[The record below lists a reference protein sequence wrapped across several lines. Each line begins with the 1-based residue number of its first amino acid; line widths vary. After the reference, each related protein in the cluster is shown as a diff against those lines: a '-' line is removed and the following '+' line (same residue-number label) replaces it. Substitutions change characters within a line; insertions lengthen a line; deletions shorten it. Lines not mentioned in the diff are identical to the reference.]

1 MLSTYCHLLPFQLQT
16 DMANP
21 PGDSTDTPTSPNPL
35 QGFVNVADL
44 ASLSPGQCRTVEVRG
59 KRYALCNVEGSI
71 YAVDDAC
78 PHRGGPLGA
87 GVLEG
92 HEVFC
97 PLHGW
102 PFDVRTGHCSVAP
115 ERPVRTHATRV
126 QDGAIWMELPIP
138 TTK

>member
-1 MLSTYCHLLPFQLQT
+1 
-16 DMANP
+16 MANP
-21 PGDSTDTPTSPNPL
+21 PGIPTVPPADAPAPNPP

-44 ASLSPGQCRTVEVRG
+44 ASLNPGQCRTVEVRG
-59 KRYALCNVEGSI
+59 KRYALCNVEGSV

-87 GVLEG
+87 GMLEG

-102 PFDVRTGHCSVAP
+102 PFDVRTGLCSVAP
-115 ERPVRTHATRV
+115 ERPVRTHRIV
-126 QDGAIWMELPIP
+126 VRDGVIWMELPAGAP
-138 TTK
+138 R